1 MENQL
6 VDLHAHSYYSDGT
19 LSPAQLLDLAEEK
32 GLFAVALTDHNT
44 VAGLGEFMASAEGR
58 ALHAIPGVE
67 FSVDYSGVELHI
79 LGLFMDPD
87 SYEEITERMEE
98 GCRSK
103 EASNI
108 AMVEALAKDGYRLDY
123 EAIKASTPGGMIN
136 RAHIAAAMLEAGY
149 VASVQEAFHTLLAPG
164 NGYYT
169 LPARMDAFDVI
180 RMIRRLK
187 GVSVLAHPFLN
198 LKEESAL
205 HTFLEQAKLAGLD
218 GIETTYSLFDEAQT
232 ARLEALA
239 DEFDLLRSGGSDFHG
254 GTKPYLSLGTG
265 KGNLKIP
272 AQYYFDLKARK
283 KMRLEEKI

>member
-1 MENQL
+1 MENHL

-19 LSPAQLLDLAEEK
+19 LSPEQLLDLAEEK
-32 GLFAVALTDHNT
+32 GLFALALTDHNT
-44 VAGLGEFMASAEGR
+44 VAGLAEFMAAAEGR
-58 ALHAIPGVE
+58 SLEAVPGVE
-67 FSVDYSGVELHI
+67 FSVDYLGIELHI

-87 SYEEITERMEE
+87 GYEEIAARMDE

-103 EASNI
+103 EASNV
-108 AMVEALAKDGYRLDY
+108 ALVEALAKDGYYLDY

-149 VASVQEAFHTLLAPG
+149 IDSVQEAFRTLLAPG

-180 RMIRRLK
+180 RMIRRLG

-198 LKEESAL
+198 LKEEADL
-205 HTFLEQAKLAGLD
+205 RTFLEKAKLCGLD
-218 GIETTYSLFDEAQT
+218 GMETTYSLFDEAQT

-239 DEFDLLRSGGSDFHG
+239 DEFGLLRSGGSDFHG
-254 GTKPYLSLGTG
+254 GTKPYIAIGTG
-265 KGNLKIP
+265 KGNLEIP
-272 AQYYFDLKARK
+272 AQYYFELKARK
-283 KMRLEEKI
+283 KMRMAEKI